1 MKWSEEETMRFV
13 ELYSEKECLWKKS
26 SVNYR
31 NKNMRKAAEEDIVNR
46 MGKEGFGVTELKQKI
61 KIMRTTYNQE
71 ALKVKK
77 SKKSGGKPDDI
88 YVPTVKWF
96 RQMEEI
102 MDSSTA
108 ENETESIETEIAPPS
123 ENEQGLLE
131 EQVIE
136 EPSPTLLQTPTR
148 PSTSKTCSRVEST
161 GKKGSRVEAGS
172 KNKKPRLQ
180 ALTEAVAEVRKAQ
193 ETLITSQSISDNEAF
208 GKFIA
213 ASLDKLPPA
222 DSIMAQGAP
231 QRVIQKYR
239 LNALNKSSSAS
250 EASALTA
257 IQSPTLSRDSPPAT
271 TPAYSIDH
279 PIMNEDTVANDDA
292 AIADIIS
299 QAWNLTN

>member
-108 ENETESIETEIAPPS
+108 ENETESIVSQKFLYAP
-123 ENEQGLLE
+123 
-131 EQVIE
+131 
-136 EPSPTLLQTPTR
+136 
-148 PSTSKTCSRVEST
+148 C
-161 GKKGSRVEAGS
+161 
-172 KNKKPRLQ
+172 
-180 ALTEAVAEVRKAQ
+180 
-193 ETLITSQSISDNEAF
+193 
-208 GKFIA
+208 
-213 ASLDKLPPA
+213 
-222 DSIMAQGAP
+222 
-231 QRVIQKYR
+231 
-239 LNALNKSSSAS
+239 
-250 EASALTA
+250 
-257 IQSPTLSRDSPPAT
+257 
-271 TPAYSIDH
+271 
-279 PIMNEDTVANDDA
+279 
-292 AIADIIS
+292 
-299 QAWNLTN
+299 

>member
-1 MKWSEEETMRFV
+1 
-13 ELYSEKECLWKKS
+13 
-26 SVNYR
+26 
-31 NKNMRKAAEEDIVNR
+31 
-46 MGKEGFGVTELKQKI
+46 
-61 KIMRTTYNQE
+61 MRTTYNQE

-136 EPSPTLLQTPTR
+136 VPSPTLLQTPTR

-222 DSIMAQGAP
+222 DSIMAQGAL

-257 IQSPTLSRDSPPAT
+257 IQSPTLSWDSPPAT
-271 TPAYSIDH
+271 TPAYSTDH

-299 QAWNLTN
+299 QA

>member
-13 ELYSEKECLWKKS
+13 ELYSEKECLSKKS

-77 SKKSGGKPDDI
+77 FKKSGGKPDDI

-108 ENETESIETEIAPPS
+108 ENETESI
-123 ENEQGLLE
+123 
-131 EQVIE
+131 V
-136 EPSPTLLQTPTR
+136 
-148 PSTSKTCSRVEST
+148 
-161 GKKGSRVEAGS
+161 
-172 KNKKPRLQ
+172 
-180 ALTEAVAEVRKAQ
+180 
-193 ETLITSQSISDNEAF
+193 SQNDNEAF

-222 DSIMAQGAP
+222 DSIMAQGAL

-271 TPAYSIDH
+271 TPAYSTDH

>member
-13 ELYSEKECLWKKS
+13 ELYSEKECLSKKS

-77 SKKSGGKPDDI
+77 FKKSGGKPDDI

-123 ENEQGLLE
+123 ENEQ
-131 EQVIE
+131 
-136 EPSPTLLQTPTR
+136 EPSPTLLQAPTR

-222 DSIMAQGAP
+222 DSIMAQGAL

-271 TPAYSIDH
+271 TPAYSTDH

>member
-31 NKNMRKAAEEDIVNR
+31 NKNMRKAVEEDIVSR

-88 YVPTVKWF
+88 YVPTAKWF

-148 PSTSKTCSRVEST
+148 PSTSKTCSRVESSRSRI
-161 GKKGSRVEAGS
+161 KK
-172 KNKKPRLQ
+172 
-180 ALTEAVAEVRKAQ
+180 
-193 ETLITSQSISDNEAF
+193 
-208 GKFIA
+208 
-213 ASLDKLPPA
+213 
-222 DSIMAQGAP
+222 
-231 QRVIQKYR
+231 
-239 LNALNKSSSAS
+239 
-250 EASALTA
+250 
-257 IQSPTLSRDSPPAT
+257 
-271 TPAYSIDH
+271 
-279 PIMNEDTVANDDA
+279 
-292 AIADIIS
+292 
-299 QAWNLTN
+299 